1 MASARR
7 AGAGLTGPRPDL
19 TITGSCSLSFLAGSS
34 KIKIRTSS
42 WHKFKLDICHD
53 EVRILIFDDLAEN
66 ERGQHSKFYLLNF
79 TVLAHSDMSISQD
92 LYTSAPMQCTVPL
105 RKSKLFIGESC
116 PILVLTTILSNP
128 RRANSRKCDSKIHNF
143 PHTFFKIL
151 VRLWPEFVSVLA
163 RSQSY
168 LQRATSGLYIFKSVI
183 LLYVQL
189 CSGG

>member
-1 MASARR
+1 MAKSEFWFSMIS
-7 AGAGLTGPRPDL
+7 PR
-19 TITGSCSLSFLAGSS
+19 TRGGNIQSF
-34 KIKIRTSS
+34 IP
-42 WHKFKLDICHD
+42 
-53 EVRILIFDDLAEN
+53 V
-66 ERGQHSKFYLLNF
+66 NF
-79 TVLAHSDMSISQD
+79 TVLAYSDMSISQD

-105 RKSKLFIGESC
+105 RESKFFIGESC

-151 VRLWPEFVSVLA
+151 VWLWPTSKFVSVLA